1 MEGSFTHREANLAD
15 ADAIGALLQ
24 AAFAEYESLYT
35 REAFTAT
42 VPPVDRLRTRMAEGR
57 LWVVEHQAKTIGTA
71 GVVSAKDSLMLR
83 GMAVHPLARGLGV
96 ARSLLS
102 EVEDF
107 ARKRAHL
114 RLSLYT
120 TPFLTQAIH
129 LYESFGF
136 KFTGETCS
144 PHGTKLLRMI
154 KLLDGKE
161 WSPHG
166 ERE

>member
-1 MEGSFTHREANLAD
+1 MEGSFTLRKATPAD
-15 ADAIGALLQ
+15 ADAIAALLQ
-24 AAFAEYESLYT
+24 AAFDEYESLYT

-42 VPPVDRLRTRMAEGR
+42 VLPVDRLRTRMAEGK
-57 LWVVEHQAKTIGTA
+57 LWVAEHQAKTIGTT
-71 GVVSAKDSLMLR
+71 GVISAKDSLMLR

-96 ARSLLS
+96 ARTLLS

-107 ARKRAHL
+107 ARKRGDL
-114 RLSLYT
+114 RLSLFT
-120 TPFLTQAIH
+120 AAFLTPAIR

-136 KFTGETCS
+136 KFTGETDS